1 MKKPSK
7 EVIQKMSDALCDI
20 NPLLVLE
27 FDNYQKYVDALS
39 KERDYYKS
47 LYKDLKICK

>member
-7 EVIQKMSDALCDI
+7 KAIQKMSDALCDI
-20 NPLLVLE
+20 DPLLVLE
-27 FDNYQKYVDALS
+27 FDNYQKYVDELS

-47 LYKDLKICK
+47 LCKDLKICK